1 MIKFFYDLETTGVDF
16 RKNSIIQLYCEIY
29 DDEKFLA
36 SYEYF
41 MRPHPKA
48 IIEPSALKANNRT
61 EEEIMQ
67 YPLMYSVQQQFK
79 QDMSQYVDRFNKLD
93 KMVMIGYNNRNFDDN
108 FMRKWFELCSDNFFG
123 SFFHADSID
132 VICLASEYLLDRRKY
147 MPSFKLFR
155 VAKELGIVVDE
166 SELHDAKYDVK
177 LTKQIYDIVTRRIAE
192 PAKQFY
198 FYNHEGSD
206 ALFKTFEP
214 IEHDGDVDELSFD
227 QFRAHLRRLNLED
240 DETLIQD
247 DLM

>member
-1 MIKFFYDLETTGVDF
+1 MIKFFYGLETTGVDF

-29 DDEKFLA
+29 NDEKFLA

-41 MRPHPKA
+41 MRPHHNA
-48 IIEPSALKANNRT
+48 IIELSALKANNRT
-61 EEEIMQ
+61 QEEIMQ
-67 YPLMYSVQQQFK
+67 FPFLFEVQEQFK
-79 QDMSQYVDRFNKLD
+79 KDMTQYVDRYNKFD
-93 KMVMIGYNNRNFDDN
+93 KMIMIGFNNRNFDDN

-132 VICLASEYLLDRRKY
+132 VMCLASEYLLDRRKY

-155 VAKELGIVVDE
+155 VAKELGIIVNE
-166 SELHDAKYDVK
+166 AELHDAKYDVK
-177 LTKQIYDIVTRRIAE
+177 LTKRIYDVVTRRIAE

-206 ALFKTFEP
+206 TLFKTFEP